1 MASDAARVGMVLGGV
16 AVFVLLAGVGM
27 VLLGSE
33 SGVEEADAPEAAGR
47 AAVVHATSTVGGEAA
62 DGAAGSAGARP
73 DTGGSATTLA
83 EPLELVPPAPEDDL
97 PPTGP
102 EPSPSEALDPAVEGK
117 ATATLE
123 QAIGSGPSGDT
134 GKKLAAA
141 VEAGGHADA
150 RKKKASCATSEVT
163 RKDGVVLIPRSVLDQ
178 YATAPAKAAELGSFW
193 WARNQ
198 AGDKTGVR
206 LGKLPCPGLLR
217 AAGFRSGDLVLSV
230 NGDRPTSVARAV
242 AIYGTARSQGSADV
256 VVRRGKKGK
265 KKKVR
270 LRYRF
275 TD

>member
-1 MASDAARVGMVLGGV
+1 MASDAARVGLVLGGV
-16 AVFVLLAGVGM
+16 SVFVLIAGVGM

-33 SGVEEADAPEAAGR
+33 RGVEEAGVPESVGS
-47 AAVVHATSTVGGEAA
+47 AAVSNAPSPVGGGLA
-62 DGAAGSAGARP
+62 DGAAGTAGGRP
-73 DTGGSATTLA
+73 DTGGSAATLA
-83 EPLELVPPAPEDDL
+83 APLEIVPAAPEDDL
-97 PPTGP
+97 PPTDP
-102 EPSPSEALDPAVEGK
+102 EPSPPEGLDPAVAGQ
-117 ATATLE
+117 ATVALE
-123 QAIGSGPSGDT
+123 QAIGVGPADDT
-134 GKKLAAA
+134 GKARAAA
-141 VEAGGHADA
+141 EAGGKKNG
-150 RKKKASCATSEVT
+150 KKKRSCATSQVT
-163 RKDGVVLIPRSVLDQ
+163 RKDGVVLIPRSVLDR

-256 VVRRGKKGK
+256 VVRRGKKGR

>member
-33 SGVEEADAPEAAGR
+33 SGVEEADAPEATGR
-47 AAVVHATSTVGGEAA
+47 SAVVHATSTVGGEAA

-73 DTGGSATTLA
+73 DTGGSAATLA
-83 EPLELVPPAPEDDL
+83 APLEVVPASPEDDL
-97 PPTGP
+97 PPTDP
-102 EPSPSEALDPAVEGK
+102 EPSPTEGLDPAVAGQ
-117 ATATLE
+117 AVAALG
-123 QAIGSGPSGDT
+123 QAIGAGPTDDT
-134 GKKLAAA
+134 GKTRAAP
-141 VEAGGHADA
+141 EAGEKKTGG
-150 RKKKASCATSEVT
+150 KKKRSCATSQVT
-163 RKDGVVLIPRSVLDQ
+163 RKDGVVVIPRSVLDQ